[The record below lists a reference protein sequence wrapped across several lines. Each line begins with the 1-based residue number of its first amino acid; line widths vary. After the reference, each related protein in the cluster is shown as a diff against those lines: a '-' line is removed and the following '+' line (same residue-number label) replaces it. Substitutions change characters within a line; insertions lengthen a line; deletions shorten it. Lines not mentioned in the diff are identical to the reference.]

1 MERTVVIMNMLFGA
15 LLLAATASG
24 ADQAHARRCGSID
37 DNRRIVLAFYN
48 EGLIGLKPR
57 QAFERYMSAN
67 FVEHKPDVPGGTR
80 AETAAFLDKLIA
92 DVPTAR
98 WKIER
103 TIAEGDMVFLH
114 ARFSPTPGAPE
125 YALADV
131 FRLKDCKIV
140 EHWDIV
146 GAPPKEQVNPNSRF

>member
-1 MERTVVIMNMLFGA
+1 MIGMMFGA
-15 LLLAATASG
+15 FLWGTSATIAAQSVSAP
-24 ADQAHARRCGSID
+24 RCGSVEE
-37 DNRRIVLAFYN
+37 NRQIVIAFYN
-48 EGLIGLKPR
+48 EGLVGLKPR
-57 QAFERYMSAN
+57 QAFERYMSSD
-67 FVEHKPDVPGGTR
+67 FIEHKPDVPEGTR
-80 AETAAFLDKLIA
+80 AQTATFLEKLIA

-114 ARFSPTPGAPE
+114 ARFTPAPGAPE

-140 EHWDIV
+140 EHWDVV
-146 GAPPKEQVNPNSRF
+146 GAPPKEQLNPHPRF